1 MKKTILTLTT
11 LAGLVLS
18 LTGCATTRTAAP
30 TPAAETPAAGTQILE
45 AVPETARQD
54 GERFETVIMLE
65 GMEETVK
72 YEHIRSAAAGV
83 EMDYDYETFTRR
95 TEADREVFVSVW
107 DDPAN
112 PENYMEVRYDT
123 GKAEL
128 VADAI
133 SATLSG
139 EYDVRT
145 DYDDLARA
153 GRCIR
158 IAADIIKGTNQM
170 PDQLQMVYVIPAADG
185 CRVVT
190 EHCFI
195 AESEG
200 FYRRF
205 DYLLDTLT
213 VIGRSGENTL
223 SDEQALTA
231 IRNYCIRNNPDLENI
246 ANEGEYPTYWEVTAS
261 SETEVVVLYRSYTG
275 AQVRYYIDRATG
287 STYVTEFVPG
297 ITPEEARTE
306 ETLNVRDYLS

>member
-287 STYVTEFVPG
+287 SAYVTEFVPG